1 MSDGE
6 NKASPS
12 NLVGG
17 WVLAALWWL
26 GGGWCDAS
34 ARRRAADA
42 SSACGG
48 VRLGVHGAALRHCS
62 SAALRHCSI
71 KRPARTM
78 GPVAGIQLTPDEQ
91 WVIQKELSNLKM
103 RLLSV
108 EKSTDIFSL

>member
-1 MSDGE
+1 MGGG
-6 NKASPS
+6 K
-12 NLVGG
+12 LVAGCWLRCGG
-17 WVLAALWWL
+17 WVVAGATRQQD
-26 GGGWCDAS
+26 DAPLMLPP
-34 ARRRAADA
+34 
-42 SSACGG
+42 SACGG